1 VRLLLSAAAA
11 LLLMGAAWALAV
23 APTEAI
29 QGPPQRIMYLH
40 VPAVITAY
48 TALAVVFVGSVL
60 FLWRRDARW
69 DRLALAA
76 AELAVLFITMTL
88 VTGAL
93 WGRPVWG
100 TWWTWDARLTTT
112 LILWFIYVGY
122 LVVRAWAPGVR
133 GARAAA
139 VIGIVGILD
148 IPLIHWSAILLR
160 TLHPQPTV
168 FRPEGPALPVSMQIP
183 LAVNIL
189 AFLLTFLALL
199 AVRVRQERAL
209 ARAVEALEGGAP
221 WAS

>member
-1 VRLLLSAAAA
+1 MRLLLTLS
-11 LLLMGAAWALAV
+11 LTLMLIGLTWALAV

-48 TALAVVFVGSVL
+48 AALAVVCVASVL
-60 FLWRRDARW
+60 FLWRRDPRW

-76 AELAVLFITMTL
+76 AELAVLFVTMTL

-122 LVVRAWAPGVR
+122 LVVRAWAPGER

-139 VIGIVGILD
+139 VIGVIGILD
-148 IPLIHWSAILLR
+148 VPLIHWSAILLR

-168 FRPEGPALPVSMQIP
+168 FRPEGPALPVSMLIP
-183 LAVNIL
+183 LAINAA
-189 AFLLTFLALL
+189 AFLTLFLTLL
-199 AVRVRQERAL
+199 TLRVRQERTL
-209 ARAVEALEGGAP
+209 TRLVESLEGGA
-221 WAS
+221 